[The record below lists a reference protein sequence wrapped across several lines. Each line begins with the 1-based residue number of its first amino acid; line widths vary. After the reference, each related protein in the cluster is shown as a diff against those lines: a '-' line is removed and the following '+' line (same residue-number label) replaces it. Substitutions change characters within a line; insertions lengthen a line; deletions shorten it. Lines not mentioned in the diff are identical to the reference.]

1 MRGEEGERNRLELE
15 NFRADS
21 DTVRGGR
28 EKSVFMKW
36 GAGGWERGG
45 EARPGVGGVG
55 RRGASCCR
63 MQSKSWTL
71 FVMPAAGPA
80 FVSFK

>member
-1 MRGEEGERNRLELE
+1 MRGEEGERNCLELE

-36 GAGGWERGG
+36 GAGGGGRGG
-45 EARPGVGGVG
+45 EARPGGGGVG

-71 FVMPAAGPA
+71 FVMPAEGPA
-80 FVSFK
+80 FASFK